1 MTYVV
6 QIVVDGVVIGSTYAL
21 VALGFTLVFG
31 VLGTL
36 NMAHADFYMLG
47 AYVSLWVGTSVGTLV
62 GILAAVLAGA
72 IAGALLYVIILRR
85 LDQQD
90 TVPAFIATIG
100 ISYFLENFIA
110 RIVGPQT
117 QPSPPLFASTY
128 HYIYGVAIS
137 DAQILL
143 IGATIVIGAAMSRW
157 VGSSNIGRDM
167 RALAENNFLARTV
180 GVRAGLVMMV
190 TLSVASGIAALGG
203 VLVTNVTLTVTPFMA
218 VEIAVDMFVV
228 AMVAGAG
235 SIGGSVVGGLGLG
248 IAESFAVAYLG
259 SAWQYIV
266 GLLLLIVVLMV
277 RPQGLFGRA
286 TRVG

>member
-1 MTYVV
+1 MTHVI

-47 AYVSLWVGTSVGTLV
+47 AYVSLWVGTSVGALAGV
-62 GILAAVLAGA
+62 LAAVLAGA
-72 IAGALLYVIILRR
+72 AAGALLYLVILRR

-90 TVPAFIATIG
+90 VVPAFIATIG
-100 ISYFLENFIA
+100 ISFFLENIVA
-110 RIVGPQT
+110 RVVGPQT
-117 QPSPPLFASTY
+117 QPSPPLFPSTF

-143 IGATIVIGAAMSRW
+143 IGATIIIGIGMSKW
-157 VGSSNIGRDM
+157 VGSSSLGRDM

-190 TLSVASGIAALGG
+190 TLAVASAIAALGG
-203 VLVTNVTLTVTPFMA
+203 VLVTNVTLTVTPFMSI
-218 VEIAVDMFVV
+218 EIAVDMFVV
-228 AMVAGAG
+228 AMIAGAG

-259 SAWQYIV
+259 SGWQYIV